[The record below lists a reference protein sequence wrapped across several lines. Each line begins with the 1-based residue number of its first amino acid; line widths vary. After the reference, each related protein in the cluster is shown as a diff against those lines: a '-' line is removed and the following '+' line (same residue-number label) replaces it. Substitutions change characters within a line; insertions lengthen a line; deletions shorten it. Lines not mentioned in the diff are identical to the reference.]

1 MPNKKE
7 PLAKL
12 NLDLTIP
19 PDLRSRDIP
28 ITIIG
33 KDEEEKAYS
42 LRTDPI
48 EITQITPV
56 IYQINFHTG

>member
-1 MPNKKE
+1 
-7 PLAKL
+7 
-12 NLDLTIP
+12 LTIP
-19 PDLRSRDIP
+19 PNMRSRDIP

-33 KDEEEKAYS
+33 EDEEEKAYS

-48 EITQITPV
+48 EITQITLV